1 MFGLKNLKDKVEN
14 MWQDLVDFKK
24 LCFQTSEIVERL
36 EKTIGKLQKR
46 IEQLENKE

>member
-24 LCFQTSEIVERL
+24 LCFQNSQEIEYLRKEVNRL
-36 EKTIGKLQKR
+36 KE
-46 IEQLENKE
+46 ENE